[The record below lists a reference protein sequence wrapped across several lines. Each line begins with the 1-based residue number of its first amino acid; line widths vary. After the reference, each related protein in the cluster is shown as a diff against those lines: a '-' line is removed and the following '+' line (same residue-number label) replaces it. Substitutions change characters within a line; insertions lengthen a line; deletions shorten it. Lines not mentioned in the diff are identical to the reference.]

1 MRSRCHPWETAVCL
15 KFDGC
20 HNIQHSEQGKGK
32 APSRR
37 TNPRLLDDWS
47 VNPPTLIEKPGIRM
61 ILISKPFMLRLRQRR
76 NAKLELRTKVRLS
89 IRPPQPFSRCPIK
102 AQFGQQPNKKNR
114 PKKPVFTGKKS
125 KEIVKKWGNKWGNN
139 RFYKNYN
146 LLIFNYLTK

>member
-15 KFDGC
+15 EFDGC

-47 VNPPTLIEKPGIRM
+47 VNPPTLIEKLGLGM
-61 ILISKPFMLRLRQRR
+61 ILISKPFDLTAPSEAECKTRVKHESTSLNSTSSTVFSMLDQS
-76 NAKLELRTKVRLS
+76 S
-89 IRPPQPFSRCPIK
+89 IRATTKQ
-102 AQFGQQPNKKNR
+102 KNR

-125 KEIVKKWGNKWGNN
+125 KEIVKKWRNKWGNN

-146 LLIFNYLTK
+146 LLIFNYLTT